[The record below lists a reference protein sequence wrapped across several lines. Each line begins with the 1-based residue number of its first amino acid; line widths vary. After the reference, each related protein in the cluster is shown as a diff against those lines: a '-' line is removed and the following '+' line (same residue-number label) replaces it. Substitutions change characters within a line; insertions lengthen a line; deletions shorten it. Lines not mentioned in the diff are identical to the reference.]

1 MGGDR
6 GSGTPGS
13 KWGRHMNPGHSKD
26 ALRWAQ
32 RDDSIEADRMK
43 IVLSA
48 ALSSSRHAAPKTPL
62 ASECAS

>member
-1 MGGDR
+1 
-6 GSGTPGS
+6 
-13 KWGRHMNPGHSKD
+13 MNPGHSKD